1 MNAARPGQVA
11 MQRGFTLVELMVT
24 LTILV
29 MLLMIAVPAVLR
41 AIQNARTSTL
51 VHRLPQDV
59 AWARNQSATTPALYR
74 ITLGSGCQWKIE
86 LADLSGATP
95 SWTTNA
101 QIPAQAARSAGLH
114 RKPLTSTAEARFPM
128 ARRPRSPLP
137 APTGK
142 PGSCRCC
149 CRVSCCST
157 PRQAHD
163 EFAHPRANSARRSP

>member
-101 QIPAQAARSAGLH
+101 QTQARSITTTEAASASRLKAKIS
-114 RKPLTSTAEARFPM
+114 RATSTLMSVIPPSWR
-128 ARRPRSPLP
+128 
-137 APTGK
+137 APGAVCA
-142 PGSCRCC
+142 GMC
-149 CRVSCCST
+149 
-157 PRQAHD
+157 
-163 EFAHPRANSARRSP
+163 EFIMSLSWR

>member
-59 AWARNQSATTPALYR
+59 AWARNQSATTPAL
-74 ITLGSGCQWKIE
+74 
-86 LADLSGATP
+86 
-95 SWTTNA
+95 
-101 QIPAQAARSAGLH
+101 
-114 RKPLTSTAEARFPM
+114 
-128 ARRPRSPLP
+128 
-137 APTGK
+137 
-142 PGSCRCC
+142 
-149 CRVSCCST
+149 
-157 PRQAHD
+157 
-163 EFAHPRANSARRSP
+163 

>member
-101 QIPAQAARSAGLH
+101 QTQARSITTTEAASAYPGASCALSGASSQTIDFDS
-114 RKPLTSTAEARFPM
+114 RGQISNGTAPQVTITS
-128 ARRPRSPLP
+128 
-137 APTGK
+137 
-142 PGSCRCC
+142 
-149 CRVSCCST
+149 
-157 PRQAHD
+157 
-163 EFAHPRANSARRSP
+163 ANGQTWVMQVLLSGFVLLNAKTSS